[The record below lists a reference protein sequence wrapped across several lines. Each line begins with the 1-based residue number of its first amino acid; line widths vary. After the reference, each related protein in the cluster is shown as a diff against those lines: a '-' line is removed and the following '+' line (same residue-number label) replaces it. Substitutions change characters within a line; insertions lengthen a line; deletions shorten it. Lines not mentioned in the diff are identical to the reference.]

1 MSIVNYNRKFFSEVC
16 IWGLVGICLRV
27 WILRTLHH
35 IMLHGEG
42 EKVFCDTLTLR
53 MYERTLPI
61 RATCELVQKQG
72 TLVTLSR

>member
-1 MSIVNYNRKFFSEVC
+1 MHLGPSWNMPQGVDIANFASY
-16 IWGLVGICLRV
+16 
-27 WILRTLHH
+27 
-35 IMLHGEG
+35 HGEG